1 MADEKPFANFEKLD
15 ELLEAEREIL
25 LAGDLEKLVEMLP
38 RKEALIDTLN
48 HGELRGG
55 ETLTRLDGKI
65 RRNQLL
71 LDSAMEGIRTVS
83 RRLAAL
89 RRVRSSLETYDSKG
103 RKQQIEI
110 GAGNSVEKRA

>member
-1 MADEKPFANFEKLD
+1 MADEKLIANFEKLD
-15 ELLEAEREIL
+15 ELLEKEREIL
-25 LAGDLEKLVEMLP
+25 LSGELEKLVEMLP
-38 RKEALIDTLN
+38 NKEALIDALN
-48 HGELRGG
+48 HSELRGG
-55 ETLTRLDGKI
+55 ETLKRLDGKV

-89 RRVRSSLETYDSKG
+89 RRVRNSLETYDSKG

-110 GAGNSVEKRA
+110 GSGNSVEKRA